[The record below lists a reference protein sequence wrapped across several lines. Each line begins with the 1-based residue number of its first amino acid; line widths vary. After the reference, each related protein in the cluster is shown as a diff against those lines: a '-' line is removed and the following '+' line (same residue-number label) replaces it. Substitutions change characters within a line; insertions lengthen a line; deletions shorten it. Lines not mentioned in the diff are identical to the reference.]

1 MIDVKIIADSLSAY
15 NGKRVTT
22 FELEYPRFIHA
33 EVMTHR
39 VLSRNAQSSRAV
51 PVSSMIANNENFV
64 RPLVYGANKS
74 GMSSSEEL
82 EGLKLDSAKAVWDQ
96 AAKDSFTYS
105 KLLADL
111 GLHKQWSNRLTEWCS
126 NIKVIVTATDYDNFF
141 WLRRDPDA
149 AQPEIVLLADEMFEA
164 YSTNTPEILQQ
175 GEWHVPYI
183 KTEYLMQKL
192 RKRIYLDST
201 GEELDVSDALKIS
214 ASCCAQVSYRR
225 LNDSKE
231 KALEI
236 YSKLF
241 SGPKPHLSPTEHQA
255 MAYAKA
261 DTSWTVLEA
270 GITHRK
276 RNGDYYSGNLN
287 GFIQYRQIL

>member
-15 NGKRVTT
+15 SGKRVTT
-22 FELEYPRFIHA
+22 FELDYPRFIHA

-39 VLSRNAQSSRAV
+39 TLSRNAQSSRAV
-51 PVSSMIANNENFV
+51 PVSSMISNNENFV
-64 RPLVYGANKS
+64 RPVVYGANKA
-74 GMSSSEEL
+74 GMASAEEL
-82 EGLKLDSAKAVWDQ
+82 SGIKLESAKVVWDQ

-105 KLLADL
+105 KLLADI

-149 AQPEIVLLADEMFEA
+149 AQPEIVLLADTMFEA
-164 YSTNTPEILQQ
+164 YENSTPEILQH
-175 GEWHVPYI
+175 GEWHVPYV
-183 KTEYLMQKL
+183 KTDFKLEKL
-192 RKRIYLDST
+192 RQRIYLDSN
-201 GEELDVSDALKIS
+201 GEELSIADALKIS

-236 YSKLF
+236 YEKLF

-255 MAYAKA
+255 MAYIKA
-261 DTSWTVLEA
+261 DNSWNVWEA
-270 GITHRK
+270 GITHRTRK
-276 RNGDYYSGNLN
+276 GDFYSGNLN
-287 GFIQYRQIL
+287 GFIQYRQII